1 MIISV
6 ILGLC
11 IWLVVPILFEGHIK
25 KKKNRKAVKMFCR
38 IVGLVIIAW
47 SLFNYIVHIV

>member
-11 IWLVVPILFEGHIK
+11 IWLVVPILTENQIK
-25 KKKNRKAVKMFCR
+25 KKNNRKATKMFCR
-38 IVGLVIIAW
+38 IIGMVIIAW
-47 SLFNYIVHIV
+47 ALLNHIINSV

>member
-11 IWLVVPILFEGHIK
+11 IWFVIPILFEGQIK
-25 KKKNRKAVKMFCR
+25 KKNNRKALKMFCR
-38 IVGLVIIAW
+38 ILGVVIIAW
-47 SLFNYIVHIV
+47 SVFNFILNSV

>member
-11 IWLVVPILFEGHIK
+11 IWLVVPILMEDQIK
-25 KKKNRKAVKMFCR
+25 KKKNKKALKMLCR
-38 IVGLVIIAW
+38 IIGLVIIVCA
-47 SLFNYIVHIV
+47 LVNYLLYNI